1 MKLIINKMT
10 FMIQNKKQKW
20 TVFFMLLSFS
30 VVSYAQIDTT
40 FTAVKINYQ
49 DFLSLVSKNNL
60 GYAAEKFNVDIAQA
74 NTEASK
80 VFPDPELIIGVSDNG
95 QRRMQMGYGFS
106 TELSWTM
113 ELGGK
118 RKARIN
124 VARSTA
130 ELTKTLLED
139 YFRNLRADATLNYL
153 NGLKLKE
160 IFKVQMN
167 SYTILKNIAAV
178 DSIRFKL
185 GSITEIDARQSKLE
199 ANSMLND
206 VFQSEADWKTA
217 LLELGAIHGNQKED
231 TLYLPLGD
239 LTKFDRIFD
248 LNQLIV
254 TAQNN
259 RTDLLAALKNKN
271 VAQNILKLTKAN
283 RVLDLGLSFGVEN
296 ASVVSNVVAPTPSS
310 NTVSAGITIPLKFSN
325 RNKGEL
331 QAAEYGLQQADV
343 LYKQTELQVQTQ
355 VRKAWFTY
363 LTAQKQ
369 VRQFNTGLLTD
380 AKKLL
385 DGKVYSYKRGET
397 TLLDVLNA
405 QRTYNETQLGYQ
417 ETLFNYAA
425 ALVELEKTAGIWD
438 INF

>member
-40 FTAVKINYQ
+40 FTAVKMNYQ

-217 LLELGAIHGNQKED
+217 LLELGAILGNQKED

-343 LYKQTELQVQTQ
+343 LYRQTELQVQTQ

-405 QRTYNETQLGYQ
+405 QHTYNETQLGYQ

>member
-1 MKLIINKMT
+1 
-10 FMIQNKKQKW
+10 MIKNIKQKW
-20 TVFFMLLSFS
+20 VTLLILLTFS
-30 VVSYAQIDTT
+30 AVSNAQIDTT
-40 FTAVKINYQ
+40 FVSVKMNYP

-60 GYAAEKFNVDIAQA
+60 GYAAEKFNVDMAQA

-80 VFPDPELIIGVSDNG
+80 VFPDPELAVGASDNG

-106 TELSWTM
+106 TELSWTL

-118 RKARIN
+118 RRARIN
-124 VARSTA
+124 VAKSTT

-139 YFRNLRADATLNYL
+139 YFRNLRAEATLNYL
-153 NGLKLKE
+153 TGLKQKQ
-160 IFKVQMN
+160 IFKVQFN
-167 SYTILKNIAAV
+167 SYTILKNIAAT

-206 VFQSEADWKTA
+206 VYQSEADWKTA
-217 LLELGAIHGNQKED
+217 LLELGTMLGNQKAD
-231 TLYLPLGD
+231 TLYLPSGD
-239 LTKFDRIFD
+239 LTKFERLFNLDE
-248 LNQLIV
+248 LIV

-271 VAQNILKLTKAN
+271 VAQEVLKLTKAN

-310 NTVSAGITIPLKFSN
+310 NAVSAGITIPLKFSN
-325 RNKGEL
+325 QNKGEL
-331 QAAEYGLQQADV
+331 KAAEYSVQQADV
-343 LYKQTELQVQTQ
+343 LYKQTELQIQTE
-355 VRKAWFTY
+355 VRKAWFAY

-369 VRQFNTGLLTD
+369 VKQFDTGLLAD

-397 TLLDVLNA
+397 TLLEVLNA
-405 QRTYNETQLGYQ
+405 QRTYNETQLSYH
-417 ETLFNYAA
+417 ETLYNYAA